1 MEEIRSAESYK
12 DFGELF
18 LSFTKPRLKGR
29 KKKDDIIDKD
39 LQEYCKDLRKKAYDL
54 IDSIRSSY
62 FYKPES
68 EIIRQIR
75 RVWKALSD

>member
-1 MEEIRSAESYK
+1 MMKKAKEAASETGGPYFYLPTLTADLETMEEIRSAESYK

-39 LQEYCKDLRKKAYDL
+39 LQEYCKDLRKKAYD
-54 IDSIRSSY
+54 
-62 FYKPES
+62 
-68 EIIRQIR
+68 
-75 RVWKALSD
+75 